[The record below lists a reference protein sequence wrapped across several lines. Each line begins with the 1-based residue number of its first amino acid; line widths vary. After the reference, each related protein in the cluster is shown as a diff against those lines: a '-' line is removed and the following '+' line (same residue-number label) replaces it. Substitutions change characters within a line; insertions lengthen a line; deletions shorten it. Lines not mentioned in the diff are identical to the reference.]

1 MKLFFALL
9 FAACSMSAFEVKAQ
23 VTAEQ
28 ENWKAAERQVRDYR
42 VDKHVHYNVVYDA
55 RDFGLPAPDSL
66 TLKTAD
72 GFSIFAYEVCPE
84 QLKGVVICLSGIENP
99 SVTAFYGHA
108 AEFYKANVATIMPD
122 LRGHGKS
129 DGNRICLA
137 YEEARDVKAVT
148 DYIKS
153 KAKYKD
159 VPVIVMGV
167 SMGGAVAIRSI
178 GENKDIDGL
187 IALSAFSSLED
198 FLQAS
203 REAFLPMIPA
213 EQLAGITRQVVKEK
227 YGVDSSVSSPLYAL
241 RGLNNR
247 PVLMMHSRQ
256 DSQVP
261 YSCFEKLA
269 TEASKYTIDLDTMTV
284 EGDEHFI
291 CKDFTKPSADKK
303 YMRQVMRFIRKL
315 TSSHPYVK
323 TEEGV
328 ELMEI
333 VARFADNTV
342 FNDSIAPLYQ
352 KDCDQWFAALKD
364 HPAVV
369 WLHNQLPVYSI
380 GYEAIPWFGAHLR
393 CTENGLELI
402 PNANKQYKRWPRKAI
417 KEFMPLLTDF
427 YLKSNFS
434 EFYRQHQQMYRR
446 AVDAARV
453 TMADYVDL
461 DWFSS
466 FFQKEA
472 TEDFGIIIGLNNGA
486 GSFSIERTIPG
497 KRPEMIA
504 VMLYGEKEDGTPWYF
519 RDSEID
525 KILVHEFC
533 HSFISP
539 DKKYKKIATR
549 LLNENRKKL
558 KSMGYGIWEN
568 VIEETLVRASVIRY
582 LIDHDYSDD
591 TIRQE
596 ISNQHKYYGF
606 TWLPTDIEWYK
617 GDIMAI
623 FDQMQE
629 KE

>member
-1 MKLFFALL
+1 
-9 FAACSMSAFEVKAQ
+9 
-23 VTAEQ
+23 
-28 ENWKAAERQVRDYR
+28 
-42 VDKHVHYNVVYDA
+42 
-55 RDFGLPAPDSL
+55 
-66 TLKTAD
+66 
-72 GFSIFAYEVCPE
+72 
-84 QLKGVVICLSGIENP
+84 
-99 SVTAFYGHA
+99 
-108 AEFYKANVATIMPD
+108 
-122 LRGHGKS
+122 
-129 DGNRICLA
+129 
-137 YEEARDVKAVT
+137 
-148 DYIKS
+148 
-153 KAKYKD
+153 
-159 VPVIVMGV
+159 
-167 SMGGAVAIRSI
+167 
-178 GENKDIDGL
+178 
-187 IALSAFSSLED
+187 
-198 FLQAS
+198 
-203 REAFLPMIPA
+203 
-213 EQLAGITRQVVKEK
+213 
-227 YGVDSSVSSPLYAL
+227 
-241 RGLNNR
+241 
-247 PVLMMHSRQ
+247 MMHSRQ

-269 TEASKYTIDLDTMTV
+269 AEASKYTIDLDTMTV

-291 CKDFTKPSADKK
+291 CKDFTQPSTDKE

-364 HPAVV
+364 HAAVV

-393 CTENGLELI
+393 CTGNGLELI
-402 PNANKQYKRWPRKAI
+402 PNANKQYKRWPKKAI
-417 KEFMPLLTDF
+417 KEFLPLLTDF

-434 EFYRQHQQMYRR
+434 EFYRQHQQMYSR

-461 DWFSS
+461 DWFGN
-466 FFQKEA
+466 FFKKEA
-472 TEDFGIIIGLNNGA
+472 TADFGIIVGLNNGG
-486 GSFSIERTIPG
+486 GSFSIERTVSG
-497 KRPEMIA
+497 KRPEKIA

-539 DKKYKKIATR
+539 DKKYKKIATH
-549 LLNENRKKL
+549 LLDENRKKL

>member
-23 VTAEQ
+23 VNGEQ
-28 ENWKAAERQVRDYR
+28 ENWKAAERQVIDYL
-42 VDKHVHYNVVYDA
+42 VDKHVDYDVVYDA

-153 KAKYKD
+153 NAKYKD
-159 VPVIVMGV
+159 VPVIVLGV

-352 KDCDQWFAALKD
+352 KDCNQWFAALKG

-369 WLHNQLPVYSI
+369 WLHNQLPVYCI
-380 GYEAIPWFGAHLR
+380 GYEAIPWLGAHLR

-497 KRPEMIA
+497 KRPEKIA
-504 VMLYGEKEDGTPWYF
+504 VMLYGEDEDGTPWYF

-533 HSFISP
+533 HSFIMP
-539 DKKYKKIATR
+539 DKRYKDIGSR
-549 LLNENRKKL
+549 LLKEHRKKL
-558 KSMGYGIWEN
+558 NSVGYGIWEN

-582 LIDHDYSDD
+582 LIDHGYSEES
-591 TIRQE
+591 IREE
-596 ISNQHKYYGF
+596 INNQHEYYGF
-606 TWLPTDIEWYK
+606 TWLPKDIDWYK
-617 GDIMAI
+617 GDVLEI
-623 FDQMQE
+623 FDEM
-629 KE
+629 

>member
-23 VTAEQ
+23 VNGEQ
-28 ENWKAAERQVRDYR
+28 ENWKAAERQVIDYL
-42 VDKHVHYNVVYDA
+42 VDKHVDYDVVYDA

-153 KAKYKD
+153 NAKYKD

-369 WLHNQLPVYSI
+369 WLHNQLPVYCI
-380 GYEAIPWFGAHLR
+380 GYEAIPWLGAHLR

-497 KRPEMIA
+497 KRPEKIA
-504 VMLYGEKEDGTPWYF
+504 VMLYGEDEDGTPWYF

-533 HSFISP
+533 HSFIMP
-539 DKKYKKIATR
+539 DKRYKDIGSR
-549 LLNENRKKL
+549 LLKEHRKKL
-558 KSMGYGIWEN
+558 NSVGYGIWEN

-582 LIDHDYSDD
+582 LIDHGYSEES
-591 TIRQE
+591 IREE
-596 ISNQHKYYGF
+596 INNQHEYYGF
-606 TWLPTDIEWYK
+606 TWLPKDIDWYK
-617 GDIMAI
+617 GDVLEI
-623 FDQMQE
+623 FDKM
-629 KE
+629 

>member
-23 VTAEQ
+23 VNGEQ
-28 ENWKAAERQVRDYR
+28 ENWKAAERQVIDYL
-42 VDKHVHYNVVYDA
+42 VDKHVDYDVVYDA

-66 TLKTAD
+66 TLKAAD
-72 GFSIFAYEVCPE
+72 GFGIFAYEVCPK
-84 QLKGVVICLSGIENP
+84 QPKGVVICLSGIENP

-153 KAKYKD
+153 NAKYKD
-159 VPVIVMGV
+159 VPVIVLGV

-269 TEASKYTIDLDTMTV
+269 AEASKYTIDLDTMTV

-303 YMRQVMRFIRKL
+303 YMRHVMRFIRKL

-352 KDCDQWFAALKD
+352 KYCNQWFAALKG

-369 WLHNQLPVYSI
+369 WLHNQLPVYCI
-380 GYEAIPWFGAHLR
+380 GYEAIPWLGAHLR

-497 KRPEMIA
+497 KRPEKIA
-504 VMLYGEKEDGTPWYF
+504 VMLYGEDEDGTPWYF

-533 HSFISP
+533 HSFIMP
-539 DKKYKKIATR
+539 DKRYKDIGSR
-549 LLNENRKKL
+549 LLKEHRKKL
-558 KSMGYGIWEN
+558 NSVGYGIWEN

-582 LIDHDYSDD
+582 LIDHGYSEES
-591 TIRQE
+591 IREE
-596 ISNQHKYYGF
+596 INNQHEYYGF
-606 TWLPTDIEWYK
+606 IWLPKDIEWYK
-617 GDIMAI
+617 GDVLEI
-623 FDQMQE
+623 FDKM
-629 KE
+629 

>member
-1 MKLFFALL
+1 MKIFISLL
-9 FAACSMSAFEVKAQ
+9 FAACSLSAFEVKAQ

-28 ENWKAAERQVRDYR
+28 ENWKVAERQVIDYL
-42 VDKHVHYNVVYDA
+42 VDKHVDYDVVYDA

-66 TLKTAD
+66 TLKAAD
-72 GFSIFAYEVCPE
+72 GFGIFAYEVCPK
-84 QLKGVVICLSGIENP
+84 QPKGVVICLSGIENP

-153 KAKYKD
+153 NAKYKD
-159 VPVIVMGV
+159 VPVIVLGV

-227 YGVDSSVSSPLYAL
+227 YGVDSPVNSPLYAL

-291 CKDFTKPSADKK
+291 CKDFTKPSADKE

-323 TEEGV
+323 TEKGV

-342 FNDSIAPLYQ
+342 FNDSIAPRYQ

-402 PNANKQYKRWPRKAI
+402 PNANKQYKRWPKKAI
-417 KEFMPLLTDF
+417 KEFLPLLTDF

-434 EFYRQHQQMYRR
+434 EFYRQHQQMYRI

-461 DWFSS
+461 DWFGN
-466 FFQKEA
+466 FFKKEA
-472 TEDFGIIIGLNNGA
+472 TADFGIIVGLNNG
-486 GSFSIERTIPG
+486 GGGFSIERTVPG
-497 KRPEMIA
+497 KRPEKIA
-504 VMLYGEKEDGTPWYF
+504 VMLYGENEDGTPWYF

-533 HSFISP
+533 HSFILP

>member
-9 FAACSMSAFEVKAQ
+9 FAACSLSAFEVKAQ
-23 VTAEQ
+23 VNGEQ
-28 ENWKAAERQVRDYR
+28 ENWKAA
-42 VDKHVHYNVVYDA
+42 
-55 RDFGLPAPDSL
+55 
-66 TLKTAD
+66 D
-72 GFSIFAYEVCPE
+72 GFGIFAYEVCPK
-84 QLKGVVICLSGIENP
+84 QPKGVVICLSGIENP

-108 AEFYKANVATIMPD
+108 AVLYKANVATIMPD

-137 YEEARDVKAVT
+137 YEETRDVKAVT

-153 KAKYKD
+153 NAKYKD

-284 EGDEHFI
+284 EGNEHFI
-291 CKDFTKPSADKK
+291 CKDFTKPSADKE

-393 CTENGLELI
+393 CTGNGLELI
-402 PNANKQYKRWPRKAI
+402 PNANKQYKRWPKKAV
-417 KEFMPLLTDF
+417 KEFLPLLTDF

-434 EFYRQHQQMYRR
+434 EFYRQHQQMYRI
-446 AVDAARV
+446 AVDVARV

-461 DWFSS
+461 DWFGN
-466 FFQKEA
+466 FFKKEA
-472 TEDFGIIIGLNNGA
+472 TADFGIIVGLNNGG
-486 GSFSIERTIPG
+486 GSFSIERTVPG
-497 KRPEMIA
+497 KRPEKIA

-558 KSMGYGIWEN
+558 NSVGYGIREN

>member
-9 FAACSMSAFEVKAQ
+9 FAACFMSAFEVKAQ

-28 ENWKAAERQVRDYR
+28 ENWKAAERQVIDYL
-42 VDKHVHYNVVYDA
+42 VNKHVDYYVIFDA

-66 TLKTAD
+66 TLKAAD
-72 GFSIFAYEVCPE
+72 GLGIFAYEVCPK
-84 QLKGVVICLSGIENP
+84 QPKGVVICLSGIENP

-153 KAKYKD
+153 NAKYKD

-227 YGVDSSVSSPLYAL
+227 YGVDSSVNSPLYAL

-269 TEASKYTIDLDTMTV
+269 AEASKYTIDLDTMTV

-291 CKDFTKPSADKK
+291 CKDFTKPSADKE

-323 TEEGV
+323 TEKGV

-333 VARFADNTV
+333 VARFADRS
-342 FNDSIAPLYQ
+342 FCPCLQISI
-352 KDCDQWFAALKD
+352 
-364 HPAVV
+364 
-369 WLHNQLPVYSI
+369 
-380 GYEAIPWFGAHLR
+380 
-393 CTENGLELI
+393 
-402 PNANKQYKRWPRKAI
+402 
-417 KEFMPLLTDF
+417 
-427 YLKSNFS
+427 
-434 EFYRQHQQMYRR
+434 
-446 AVDAARV
+446 
-453 TMADYVDL
+453 
-461 DWFSS
+461 
-466 FFQKEA
+466 
-472 TEDFGIIIGLNNGA
+472 
-486 GSFSIERTIPG
+486 
-497 KRPEMIA
+497 
-504 VMLYGEKEDGTPWYF
+504 
-519 RDSEID
+519 
-525 KILVHEFC
+525 
-533 HSFISP
+533 
-539 DKKYKKIATR
+539 
-549 LLNENRKKL
+549 
-558 KSMGYGIWEN
+558 
-568 VIEETLVRASVIRY
+568 
-582 LIDHDYSDD
+582 
-591 TIRQE
+591 
-596 ISNQHKYYGF
+596 
-606 TWLPTDIEWYK
+606 
-617 GDIMAI
+617 
-623 FDQMQE
+623 
-629 KE
+629 

>member
-23 VTAEQ
+23 VNGEQ
-28 ENWKAAERQVRDYR
+28 ENWKAAERQVIDYL
-42 VDKHVHYNVVYDA
+42 VDKHVDYDVVYDA

-153 KAKYKD
+153 NAKYKD
-159 VPVIVMGV
+159 VPVIVLGV

-227 YGVDSSVSSPLYAL
+227 YGVDSPVNSPLYAL

-352 KDCDQWFAALKD
+352 KDCNQWFAALKG

-369 WLHNQLPVYSI
+369 WLHNQLPVYCI
-380 GYEAIPWFGAHLR
+380 GYEAIPWLGAHLR

-497 KRPEMIA
+497 KRPEKIA
-504 VMLYGEKEDGTPWYF
+504 VMLYGEDEDGTPWYF

-533 HSFISP
+533 HSFIMP
-539 DKKYKKIATR
+539 DKKYKDIGSR
-549 LLNENRKKL
+549 LLKEHRKKL
-558 KSMGYGIWEN
+558 NSVGYGIWEN

-582 LIDHDYSDD
+582 LIDHGYSEES
-591 TIRQE
+591 IREE
-596 ISNQHKYYGF
+596 INNQHEYYGF
-606 TWLPTDIEWYK
+606 TWLPKDIDWYK
-617 GDIMAI
+617 GDVLEI
-623 FDQMQE
+623 FDKM
-629 KE
+629 

>member
-23 VTAEQ
+23 VNGEQ
-28 ENWKAAERQVRDYR
+28 ENWKAAERQVIDYL
-42 VDKHVHYNVVYDA
+42 VDKHVDYDVVYDA

-153 KAKYKD
+153 NAKYKD
-159 VPVIVMGV
+159 VPVIVLGV

-352 KDCDQWFAALKD
+352 KDCNQWFAALKG

-369 WLHNQLPVYSI
+369 WLHNQQPVYCI
-380 GYEAIPWFGAHLR
+380 GYEAIPWLGAHLR

-497 KRPEMIA
+497 KRPEKIA
-504 VMLYGEKEDGTPWYF
+504 VMLYGEDEDGTPWYF

-533 HSFISP
+533 HSFIMP
-539 DKKYKKIATR
+539 DKKYKDIGSR
-549 LLNENRKKL
+549 LLKEHRKKL
-558 KSMGYGIWEN
+558 NSVGYGIWEN

-582 LIDHDYSDD
+582 LIDHGYSEES
-591 TIRQE
+591 IREE
-596 ISNQHKYYGF
+596 INNQHEYYGF
-606 TWLPTDIEWYK
+606 TWLPKDIDWYK
-617 GDIMAI
+617 GDVLEI
-623 FDQMQE
+623 FDKM
-629 KE
+629 

>member
-23 VTAEQ
+23 VNGEQ
-28 ENWKAAERQVRDYR
+28 ENWKAAERQVIDYL
-42 VDKHVHYNVVYDA
+42 VDKHVDYDVVYDA

-66 TLKTAD
+66 TLKAAD
-72 GFSIFAYEVCPE
+72 GFGIFAYEVCPK
-84 QLKGVVICLSGIENP
+84 QPKGVVICLSGIENP

-153 KAKYKD
+153 NAKYKD
-159 VPVIVMGV
+159 IPVIVMGV

-227 YGVDSSVSSPLYAL
+227 YGVDSYVSSPLYAL

-291 CKDFTKPSADKK
+291 CKDFTKPSADKE

-352 KDCDQWFAALKD
+352 KDCNQWFAALKG

-369 WLHNQLPVYSI
+369 WLHDQLPVYSI

-393 CTENGLELI
+393 CKGNGLELI
-402 PNANKQYKRWPRKAI
+402 PNANKQYKRWPKKAV
-417 KEFMPLLTDF
+417 KEFLPLLTDF

-434 EFYRQHQQMYRR
+434 EFYRQHQQMYRI

-461 DWFSS
+461 DWFGN
-466 FFQKEA
+466 FFKKEA
-472 TEDFGIIIGLNNGA
+472 TADFGIIVGLNNGG

-497 KRPEMIA
+497 KRPEKIA

-549 LLNENRKKL
+549 LLDENRKKL
-558 KSMGYGIWEN
+558 NSVGYGIWEN

>member
-9 FAACSMSAFEVKAQ
+9 FAACFMSAFEVKAQ

-28 ENWKAAERQVRDYR
+28 ENWKVAERQVIDYL

-66 TLKTAD
+66 TLKAAD
-72 GFSIFAYEVCPE
+72 GFGIFAYEVCPK
-84 QLKGVVICLSGIENP
+84 QPKGVVICLSGIENP

-153 KAKYKD
+153 NAKYKD
-159 VPVIVMGV
+159 IPVIVMGV

-352 KDCDQWFAALKD
+352 KDCNQWFAALKG

-369 WLHNQLPVYSI
+369 WLHNQLPVYCI
-380 GYEAIPWFGAHLR
+380 GYEAIPWLGAHLR

-472 TEDFGIIIGLNNGA
+472 TEDFGIIVGLNNGA
-486 GSFSIERTIPG
+486 GSFSIATSTSITDLHG
-497 KRPEMIA
+497 CQQT
-504 VMLYGEKEDGTPWYF
+504 LSGT
-519 RDSEID
+519 R
-525 KILVHEFC
+525 
-533 HSFISP
+533 
-539 DKKYKKIATR
+539 AT
-549 LLNENRKKL
+549 
-558 KSMGYGIWEN
+558 
-568 VIEETLVRASVIRY
+568 
-582 LIDHDYSDD
+582 
-591 TIRQE
+591 
-596 ISNQHKYYGF
+596 
-606 TWLPTDIEWYK
+606 
-617 GDIMAI
+617 
-623 FDQMQE
+623 
-629 KE
+629 